1 MKSNWIGSL
10 ALAMMALACEVH
22 KDPLI
27 TTSAKINFIN
37 RQPVVIS
44 LTRAVGNT
52 YVSKFEIVSPP
63 VGGGKA
69 EIILEKFMIYTPG
82 TQSNESATLRM
93 LNKEGKLVGTANI
106 SFEETYSSCGIVPL
120 TNAVI
125 ARDSVLHILLANDSI
140 ICQQMN
146 YSLIGVSEASPYNG
160 NGFSISANSKDGH
173 GYVGLTYTPLP
184 GFTGTSKLFYIV
196 GINVKPEYQ
205 LQYSTIEQGWLAASG
220 KPGAMSVFDE
230 LDSVSFMFEY
240 FLVSIAE
247 VSVE

>member
-69 EIILEKFMIYTPG
+69 EIILDKFMIYTPG

-106 SFEETYSSCGIVPL
+106 SFEESYSSCGIVPL
-120 TNAVI
+120 ANAVI
-125 ARDSVLHILLANDSI
+125 ARDSVLHICLANDSI

-146 YSLIGVSEASPYNG
+146 YSLIGVSGVAPYNG
-160 NGFSISANSKDGH
+160 NGLSISASSKDGH
-173 GYVGLTYTPLP
+173 GYVDLTYTPLP
-184 GFTGTSKLFYIV
+184 GFTGTSKLLYIV

-205 LQYSTIEQGWLAASG
+205 LQYSTIEQGWLAASNTG
-220 KPGAMSVFDE
+220 SMSVFDE

-247 VSVE
+247 VN